1 MRARERKR
9 ITEKFSKRILYRERK
24 NMSTNQERMSGV
36 VEIIEKKLE
45 KTLYSL
51 CSRSRSARG
60 W

>member
-36 VEIIEKKLE
+36 VDALSADDNSHDNIE
-45 KTLYSL
+45 YPQ
-51 CSRSRSARG
+51 
-60 W
+60 

>member
-36 VEIIEKKLE
+36 VDLRIDDLDEVALE
-45 KTLYSL
+45 Q
-51 CSRSRSARG
+51 R
-60 W
+60 